1 MRKITGHLEEKSG
14 RWYAAVNHYDAEG
27 KRHVKWY
34 NLDVDAKKGNK
45 KKAEANLDE
54 LLVKLNAGNTFLSET
69 MTPAERE
76 KHRIANSLVED
87 YFPEWLEDY
96 KRNVANRTYEG
107 YRQYVSG
114 RIVPFFKGKGVTLK
128 ELTGDHLN
136 KLYRELFENG
146 LKGAT
151 IQRIHSI
158 IHLGLKCAVKR
169 GIIAFNAADQAER
182 PKAQQFIASY
192 YNEEEI
198 KKLLEVSANDELH
211 LIILLTAY
219 YGLRRSEVLGL
230 KWSAIDFTKKTI
242 CIRHKVVEEDVGIVG
257 YDVMKTKSSYR
268 TLPLLPFIEE
278 ELLKEKEKQKE
289 MKQVMRSDYTKKYA
303 DYVNVDALGQLY
315 RPNYVTTHFSVVL
328 NQNDMRHIRFHELR
342 HSCAS
347 LLLAKHIPMKM
358 IQDWLGHSDIQT
370 TANIYSHLDAESKQ
384 ESATAIG
391 KALGM

>member
-45 KKAEANLDE
+45 KKADANLDE

-114 RIVPFFKGKGVTLK
+114 RIVPFFKGKGVMLK

-289 MKQVMRSDYTKKYA
+289 MKQVMRGDYTKKYA

-391 KALGM
+391 EALKM

>member
-1 MRKITGHLEEKSG
+1 MSRFG
-14 RWYAAVNHYDAEG
+14 
-27 KRHVKWY
+27 
-34 NLDVDAKKGNK
+34 
-45 KKAEANLDE
+45 AN
-54 LLVKLNAGNTFLSET
+54 
-69 MTPAERE
+69 
-76 KHRIANSLVED
+76 
-87 YFPEWLEDY
+87 
-96 KRNVANRTYEG
+96 
-107 YRQYVSG
+107 VS
-114 RIVPFFKGKGVTLK
+114 F
-128 ELTGDHLN
+128 
-136 KLYRELFENG
+136 
-146 LKGAT
+146 
-151 IQRIHSI
+151 
-158 IHLGLKCAVKR
+158 
-169 GIIAFNAADQAER
+169 
-182 PKAQQFIASY
+182 
-192 YNEEEI
+192 EEI

-278 ELLKEKEKQKE
+278 ELLKEKAKQKE
-289 MKQVMRSDYTKKYA
+289 MKQVMRGDYTKKYA

-384 ESATAIG
+384 ESAAAIG
-391 KALGM
+391 EALKM